1 MKTRKIIL
9 LLISLL
15 LSSGASLAGETRYEM
30 RVDGLVCPYC
40 AYGIE
45 KKLMAIQGVLEIDV
59 DLQNGLVV
67 VAAADTVRF
76 TDIQLTNLFNDA
88 GFTFRS
94 FRQIV
99 PNADT
104 GS

>member
-1 MKTRKIIL
+1 MNTRKLFL
-9 LLISLL
+9 LLALLL
-15 LSSGASLAGETRYEM
+15 LSGGASLAGETRYEM

-40 AYGIE
+40 AYGVE
-45 KKLMAIQGVLEIDV
+45 KKLMALQGVMEIDV
-59 DLQNGLVV
+59 DLHNGLVV
-67 VAAADTVRF
+67 VVTADTVRF
-76 TDIQLTNLFNDA
+76 TDMQLTKLFNDA

>member
-76 TDIQLTNLFNDA
+76 TDIQLTKLFNDA

-104 GS
+104 GF